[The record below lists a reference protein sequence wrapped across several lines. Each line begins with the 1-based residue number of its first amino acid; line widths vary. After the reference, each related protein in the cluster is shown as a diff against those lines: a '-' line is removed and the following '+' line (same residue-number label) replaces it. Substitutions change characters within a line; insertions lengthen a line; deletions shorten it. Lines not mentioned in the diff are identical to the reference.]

1 MTEPGP
7 GLPVVHGHEEL
18 LGRIRAAIA
27 NGRMPQSLLLYG
39 SEGVGKRTLALWA
52 ATTLHCESD
61 SRPCGTCRSCR
72 LAGRLEHPDIH
83 FHFPMP
89 RPKRAG
95 SKKKLRDT
103 IEAQRQERLGQ
114 LRATPETRLDEG
126 EVTGIYLTAVENIRS
141 QASRRPAMG
150 RIAVFI
156 VAEADR
162 MVPQTASPEAAN
174 AFLKLLEEPPDFA
187 YLILTTSRPQ
197 ALLPTIRSRTAGLR
211 VAPLTDA
218 DVERFLIEDRG
229 LAQGDA
235 RTVAR
240 RAEGSIGRALGLTS
254 QTDDASALTADR
266 LLAAALRADPGSR
279 YTTAGQFTA
288 QGARSILAPA
298 LEELEE
304 RLRDVLCYAS
314 GATDLARDP
323 GKSARILERWPVEE
337 SAVLAALA
345 AVERAR
351 EDAHRNLNPQ
361 ATVSVL
367 LADMSVALG
376 TR

>member
-1 MTEPGP
+1 
-7 GLPVVHGHEEL
+7 
-18 LGRIRAAIA
+18 
-27 NGRMPQSLLLYG
+27 
-39 SEGVGKRTLALWA
+39 
-52 ATTLHCESD
+52 
-61 SRPCGTCRSCR
+61 
-72 LAGRLEHPDIH
+72 
-83 FHFPMP
+83 MP